1 MHPNCPAGLY
11 RAFDTAAVPVSFV
24 ATDQGNL
31 VLHCHIQPKASR
43 DAIVGIHDGRLKVQV
58 ASPPV
63 DGKANEQ
70 LIRFIAKTLGVAKSR
85 VILIRGQSSR
95 LKTLRI
101 EGLDKLPDD
110 FPCQP

>member
-1 MHPNCPAGLY
+1 MTFCQSDKGDL
-11 RAFDTAAVPVSFV
+11 
-24 ATDQGNL
+24 L
-31 VLHCHIQPKASR
+31 LHCHIQPKASR
-43 DAIVGIHDGRLKVQV
+43 DAIVGIHDDRLKVQV

-70 LIRFIAKTLGVAKSR
+70 LIRFMAKTLGVAKSR
-85 VILIRGQSSR
+85 VTLVRGQGSR

-101 EGLDKLPDD
+101 EGLEKLPDN

>member
-1 MHPNCPAGLY
+1 VTFCQRDRG
-11 RAFDTAAVPVSFV
+11 D
-24 ATDQGNL
+24 L

-70 LIRFIAKTLGVAKSR
+70 LIRFMAKTLGVAKSR
-85 VILIRGQSSR
+85 VTLVRGQGSR
-95 LKTLRI
+95 FKTLRI
-101 EGLDKLPDD
+101 EGLDRLPDD
-110 FPCQP
+110 FPYQP